1 MSVIKKKDEILWL
14 CSTIDVMTIVKY
26 KLSRVVKISC
36 KVQMVF
42 KDARWMHQV
51 LVNATAGKL
60 EVGSD
65 CQQVGTRICWRFKKR
80 LLLLNNGRL

>member
-14 CSTIDVMTIVKY
+14 CSTIAVMTIIKY
-26 KLSRVVKISC
+26 KLSKVVKIRC
-36 KVQMVF
+36 KVKTVF
-42 KDARWMHQV
+42 KDARWMHEV

-65 CQQVGTRICWRFKKR
+65 SQQVGTRICWRFKKEVDAIE
-80 LLLLNNGRL
+80 

>member
-1 MSVIKKKDEILWL
+1 
-14 CSTIDVMTIVKY
+14 MTIIKY

-36 KVQMVF
+36 KVQTVF
-42 KDARWMHQV
+42 RDARWMHQV

-65 CQQVGTRICWRFKKR
+65 S
-80 LLLLNNGRL
+80 